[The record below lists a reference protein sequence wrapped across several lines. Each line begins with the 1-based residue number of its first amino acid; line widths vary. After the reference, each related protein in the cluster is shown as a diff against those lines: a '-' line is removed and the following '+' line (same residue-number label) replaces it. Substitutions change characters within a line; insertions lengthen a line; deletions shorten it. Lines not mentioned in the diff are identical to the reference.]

1 MLSPPSWAMRGS
13 ALSSSHHG
21 ANMPPAS
28 QEQLD
33 ERGCS
38 PRSSTSTVA
47 PRSASST
54 AQASLATPAPM
65 TGTCTGSAV
74 LCGRHVKLTAH
85 RAELVRHL
93 AHALLL
99 PFGPH
104 LVRDA
109 NGAGCARAHAPGVR
123 ALDRF

>member
-21 ANMPPAS
+21 ANMPPAN
-28 QEQLD
+28 QEQH
-33 ERGCS
+33 EEPSCP

-54 AQASLATPAPM
+54 AHARPATPAPM
-65 TGTCTGSAV
+65 TVTCTGSAI
-74 LCGRHVKLTAH
+74 LCRRHVKLTAY
-85 RAELVRHL
+85 RAKLVRHL
-93 AHALLL
+93 AHALL
-99 PFGPH
+99 PRFGPH

-109 NGAGCARAHAPGVR
+109 HGAEFGSAH
-123 ALDRF
+123 